1 MTRGGIELRMGRWMA
16 LAGATVVVGGALAGS
31 AGAGAC
37 VADPTAVIAARQVQ
51 PKSDPLPAELAAK
64 LDAAV
69 RGALGQAAAPGVIAG
84 VVTPEGRWTGAWGL
98 ADPATGAPM
107 QVGMHTRIGSVT
119 KTFTGTALMQ
129 LAEAGKLSLDDPIG
143 QYVPGLPNGDRITLR
158 QLANMTSGL
167 LSYTRAEAFLDIFF
181 ERPETVFTPA
191 ELLAFAIPGSPIF
204 EPGEQ
209 FDYSNTN
216 TVLLGMVIEQVT
228 GEPIATVF
236 DRLIFAPLGLQNTSW
251 PGTSTDLPAPF
262 PQGFTLQGNAATPEA
277 PSNATHWNP
286 AWGWTA
292 GEMVSD
298 LDDLL
303 AYGRALGTGQGLLGE
318 AAQMER
324 LTSFPEP
331 AGYGIGIGC
340 TVGWIGHTGELPG
353 YNTTVFYDTT
363 TDTTVV
369 VQANSDIPSGDCGE
383 EEVLPDNPSGIAC
396 SSPAS
401 RVFAAI
407 SVALGHPFTMA
418 PAQ

>member
-1 MTRGGIELRMGRWMA
+1 MTERGFEVRMGRWMA
-16 LAGATVVVGGALAGS
+16 LAGTAVLVGGALAGT
-31 AGAGAC
+31 ARAGAC
-37 VADPTAVIAARQVQ
+37 VADPVAVIAARQTQ
-51 PKSDPLPAELAAK
+51 PSSAPLPAELAEK

-69 RGALGQAAAPGVIAG
+69 RGALGQAAAPGIIAG
-84 VVTPEGRWTGAWGL
+84 VITPEGHWSGAWGL

-107 QVGMHTRIGSVT
+107 QVGMHSRIGSVT

-143 QYVPGLPNGDRITLR
+143 QYVPDLPNGDRITLR
-158 QLANMTSGL
+158 QLATMTSGL

-181 ERPETVFTPA
+181 EHPETVFTPE

-204 EPGEQ
+204 EPGER

-236 DRLIFAPLGLQNTSW
+236 DRLIFAPLGLRNTSW
-251 PGTSTDLPAPF
+251 PGTSTDLPVPF

-292 GEMVSD
+292 GEMISN
-298 LDDLL
+298 LGDLL
-303 AYGRALGTGQGLLGE
+303 IYGRALGTGEGLLGE
-318 AAQMER
+318 AAQIER

-331 AGYGIGIGC
+331 AGYGLGIGC
-340 TVGWIGHTGELPG
+340 SGGWIGHTGELPG

-363 TDTTVV
+363 ADTTVV

-383 EEVLPDNPSGIAC
+383 EEVLPGNPSGIAC

-407 SVALGHPFTMA
+407 SLALGHPFAMA